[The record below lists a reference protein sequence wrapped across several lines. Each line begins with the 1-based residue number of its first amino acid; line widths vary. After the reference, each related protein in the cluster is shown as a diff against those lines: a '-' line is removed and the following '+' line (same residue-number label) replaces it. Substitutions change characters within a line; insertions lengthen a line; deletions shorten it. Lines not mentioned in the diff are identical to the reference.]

1 MRRATAGMTTLLLL
15 TTAGLAGCSGDDDPQ
30 DTVVAFLNGW
40 KSGDLSKVGFV
51 TSAGAKIAAADVLTG
66 IQGFYGDLKDQPLA
80 VSVAG
85 DPAVSGDLA
94 TTPIDV
100 KWTLPGNVTWDYK
113 STVRMTKQ
121 NSDGWQ
127 VIWEPAVLQPE
138 LEAGEKFRLRRVAAQ
153 RGTIVDA
160 NGKALVGPQEVVV
173 IGLYPEKIKDLP
185 SLTKSL
191 TAAFTKIGVDVD
203 LKNLKDRVAKADPED
218 FIDLV
223 SLRRADYDKIRSSV
237 RPLPGTV
244 FREETRQLA
253 PTRAF
258 ARALLGTADAATK
271 DDLEK
276 RPAELAVGDVVG
288 HGGLQEKYDQQLRG
302 AAGVSVVVSAE
313 AADASTEEKPIF
325 TSKPVDG
332 KNVKV
337 TIDTATQNAADQALA
352 KQKQPSSLVAL
363 RISDG
368 AVLAVANGP
377 DPGGVN
383 TALTGQ
389 VPPGSTYKMVSAYG
403 LLSSGKV
410 TADTVVECPKT
421 RTVDGRTF
429 KNSHD
434 EELGKT
440 PFHVDFAKS
449 CNTAFVGLAPQ
460 LGADGLKQASTA
472 LGIGGTW
479 NIGVDVF
486 TGKVSDGASATEL
499 AAATFGQGSTAVSPI
514 AMAAAT
520 AAVAKGAFQPPKLVL
535 DPAPAA
541 AGATGTLDAKAVTA
555 LRSMMR
561 EVVTGGTGT
570 ALKGVPGGE
579 VYGKTGTAEFANGS
593 DETHSW
599 FIGYQ
604 GDVAFAVMVQK
615 GGAGSEAAV
624 PIVKDFLTT
633 LAK

>member
-1 MRRATAGMTTLLLL
+1 MRRATVGLTTLLLL
-15 TTAGLAGCSGDDDPQ
+15 STAGLAGCSEDEPQ
-30 DTVVAFLNGW
+30 DTVVDFLNGW

-51 TSAGAKIAAADVLTG
+51 TAAGGKIAAADVLTG
-66 IQGFYGDLKDQPLA
+66 IQGFYGDLKDQPLT

-85 DPAVSGDLA
+85 DPKVAGDIA

-100 KWTLPGNVTWDYK
+100 RWTLPGNVVWDYK
-113 STVRMTKQ
+113 SSVRMTKQ
-121 NSDGWQ
+121 SGDGWQ
-127 VIWEPAVLQPE
+127 VIWEPAVLSPE
-138 LEAGEKFRLRRVAAQ
+138 LEEGEKFRLRRVPAQ
-153 RGTIVDA
+153 RGTILDA
-160 NGKALVGPQEVVV
+160 SGKALVGPQKVV
-173 IGLYPEKIKDLP
+173 IIGVSPEKIKDLP
-185 SLTKSL
+185 SLSKSL
-191 TAAFTKIGVDVD
+191 IAAFKRVGVDVD
-203 LKNLKDRVAKADPED
+203 LKDLKDRVTKADPGA
-218 FIDLV
+218 FLDLV
-223 SLRRADYDKIRSSV
+223 ILRRADYDKIRSTV

-244 FREETRQLA
+244 FREETRQLG

-271 DDLEK
+271 EDLEK
-276 RPAELAVGDVVG
+276 RPEELVAGDVVG
-288 HGGLQEKYDQQLRG
+288 HGGLQEKYDQRLRG
-302 AAGVSVVVSAE
+302 APGLSVVVSAE
-313 AADASTEEKPIF
+313 AADESTEEKPIF

-332 KNVKV
+332 KDLKI
-337 TIDTATQNAADQALA
+337 TIDTATQNAADRALA
-352 KQKQPSSLVAL
+352 KEKRPSSMVAL

-377 DPGGVN
+377 EAGGVN

-410 TADTVVECPKT
+410 AADTVVECPKT
-421 RTVDGRTF
+421 RAVEGRTF

-434 EELGKT
+434 EALGKV

-460 LGADGLKQASTA
+460 LGADGLGQASRT
-472 LGIGGTW
+472 LGIGGDW
-479 NIGVDVF
+479 NIGVDAF
-486 TGKVSDGASATEL
+486 TGKVSDGASPAEL

-514 AMAAAT
+514 SMAVAT
-520 AAVAKGAFQPPKLVL
+520 AAVAKGGLQPPKLVL
-535 DPAPAA
+535 DPAPAT
-541 AGATGTLDAKAVTA
+541 AGSTGTLDAKAVAA

-570 ALKGVPGGE
+570 ALKGVPGGA
-579 VYGKTGTAEFANGS
+579 VYGKTGTAEFADDS

-624 PIVKDFLTT
+624 PIVKNFLTT
-633 LAK
+633 LAG